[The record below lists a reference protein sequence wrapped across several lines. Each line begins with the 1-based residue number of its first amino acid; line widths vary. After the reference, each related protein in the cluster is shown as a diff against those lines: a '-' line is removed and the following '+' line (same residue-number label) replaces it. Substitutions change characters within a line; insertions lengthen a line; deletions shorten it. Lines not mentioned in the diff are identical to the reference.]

1 MIDDRSYMQSSAADS
16 RRPLTIVLIMVLI
29 VLFVVEACL
38 IFYARLPLFD
48 WFALSLDGFKQKHYW
63 QLLTFQFMHTVPW
76 PWHVLFNCL
85 GLYFF
90 GRPVEET
97 LGRKG
102 FLTLYFASGFF
113 GGAVELLTNWIL
125 PHHADFQVVGASAG
139 VMGLLAAY
147 ATLYPMRE
155 LTYFIFLF
163 PITIRAQYLLWLAFG
178 LSAFG
183 VLVPYDATAQ
193 AAHLGG
199 LVMGVAFIRW
209 GHKIQAP
216 ELAHWRPFQSRRGK
230 LEILKSVTVKP
241 SRFGRQARLE
251 ETTEVPSEEFM
262 SKEVDPI
269 LEKISAHGIK
279 SLTERERQI
288 LQAAR
293 ARMSK

>member
-1 MIDDRSYMQSSAADS
+1 MRDLPADS
-16 RRPLTIVLIMVLI
+16 RRSLTVTLIILLI

-38 IFYARLPLFD
+38 IFYAQLPLFD
-48 WFALSLDGFKQKHYW
+48 WFALSLDGFKHKYYW
-63 QLLTFQFMHTVPW
+63 QILTFQFMHTVPW

-90 GRPVEET
+90 GRSVEET
-97 LGRKG
+97 LGRKA

-113 GGAVELLTNWIL
+113 GGVVQLLTNWVL

-147 ATLYPMRE
+147 ATLFPVRE
-155 LTYFIFLF
+155 LTYFVYFI

-178 LSAFG
+178 FSIFG
-183 VLVPYDATAQ
+183 VLVPYNATAQ

-199 LVMGVAFIRW
+199 LLVGVAFIRW
-209 GHKIQAP
+209 GNKVRAP
-216 ELAHWRPFQSRRGK
+216 QLTRWRPFQSRQRK
-230 LEILKSVTVKP
+230 LELLKAATVKP
-241 SRFGRQARLE
+241 SKFGRQAKLD
-251 ETTEVPSEEFM
+251 ETTELPSEEFM

-279 SLTERERQI
+279 SLTEREREI